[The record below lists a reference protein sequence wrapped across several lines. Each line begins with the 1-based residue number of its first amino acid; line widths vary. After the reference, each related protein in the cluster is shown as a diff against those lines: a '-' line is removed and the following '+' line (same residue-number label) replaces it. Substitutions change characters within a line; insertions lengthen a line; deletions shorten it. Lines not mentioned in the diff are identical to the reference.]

1 MKNSTNIIAFITAFA
16 LHLIIG
22 GVLLMNIDFS
32 LPRDKPEA
40 ASIIDATI
48 INQDMLDSMAKHS
61 EQQKQAQQKIID
73 QQRELQAQQEAEKQR
88 QQALVQKQKDDKLKA
103 EKEEAVR
110 KQQEQQRIENEKL
123 AAAKEAEEKRQA
135 EQAAIA
141 AAEKK
146 KADEAAKAE
155 KAKADKLA
163 AEKAAKAKAD
173 KLAAEKAAK
182 EKADKLAAEKAAKEK
197 ADKLAAEKAAKEK
210 ADKLAAEK
218 AAKEKADKLAA
229 EKAAKAKAEKLAAEK
244 AAKEKAERIA
254 KQKAAAEKERLRQE
268 ELDRQ
273 MEAEFSDDFSSAR
286 SAKQTSEIARYQALI
301 RSKIS
306 RNWKVD
312 KSMSGQTCTLAIK
325 LASNGLVLS
334 AVMSKG
340 DQKLCDSAR
349 RATLQA
355 KTLPIPKDPE
365 ISGQFRDFDITLE
378 PDL

>member
-1 MKNSTNIIAFITAFA
+1 LYQKGNLEREVADRF
-16 LHLIIG
+16 
-22 GVLLMNIDFS
+22 D
-32 LPRDKPEA
+32 P
-40 ASIIDATI
+40 
-48 INQDMLDSMAKHS
+48 AKTQLS
-61 EQQKQAQQKIID
+61 
-73 QQRELQAQQEAEKQR
+73 
-88 QQALVQKQKDDKLKA
+88 
-103 EKEEAVR
+103 
-110 KQQEQQRIENEKL
+110 
-123 AAAKEAEEKRQA
+123 
-135 EQAAIA
+135 
-141 AAEKK
+141 
-146 KADEAAKAE
+146 
-155 KAKADKLA
+155 
-163 AEKAAKAKAD
+163 
-173 KLAAEKAAK
+173 K

-197 ADKLAAEKAAKEK
+197 AKKLAAEKAAKEK
-210 ADKLAAEK
+210 A
-218 AAKEKADKLAA
+218 AK
-229 EKAAKAKAEKLAAEK
+229 
-244 AAKEKAERIA
+244 IA
-254 KQKAAAEKERLRQE
+254 REKAAAEKERLRQE

-312 KSMSGQTCTLAIK
+312 QSMSGQTCTLAIK

-355 KTLPIPKDPE
+355 KTLPIPKDPD

>member
-32 LPRDKPEA
+32 LPKDKPEA
-40 ASIIDATI
+40 ASIIDATV

-73 QQRELQAQQEAEKQR
+73 QQRKLQAEQEAEKQR
-88 QQALVQKQKDDKLKA
+88 QQALVQKQKDEKLKA
-103 EKEEAVR
+103 EKAEAVR
-110 KQQEQQRIENEKL
+110 QQEEQKRIENEKL
-123 AAAKEAEEKRQA
+123 AAAKAAEEQKQA

-146 KADEAAKAE
+146 KADDAAKA
-155 KAKADKLA
+155 AKQ
-163 AEKAAKAKAD
+163 KAD

-210 ADKLAAEK
+210 AEKLAAEK

-229 EKAAKAKAEKLAAEK
+229 EKAAKEK
-244 AAKEKAERIA
+244 AAKEKAAKIA
-254 KQKAAAEKERLRQE
+254 REKAAAEKERLRQE

-312 KSMSGQTCTLAIK
+312 QSMSGQTCTLAIK

-355 KTLPIPKDPE
+355 KTLPIPKDPD